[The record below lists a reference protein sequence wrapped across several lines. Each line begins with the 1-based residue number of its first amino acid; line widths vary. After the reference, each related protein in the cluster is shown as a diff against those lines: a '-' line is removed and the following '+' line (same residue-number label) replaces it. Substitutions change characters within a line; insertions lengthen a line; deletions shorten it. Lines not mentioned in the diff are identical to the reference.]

1 MAASPKAPLRTS
13 EDVFN
18 RLRWDPS
25 LAGEGEGAEAQVWIG
40 FEDRILG
47 PLEVKLEEFVP
58 MSEGGELP
66 YHRIFYYRRGD
77 EVLWDRRR
85 RFDSIFGS
93 GDTPGIEAAHAAHRQ
108 RRRHEA
114 PVQRLELALAQAR

>member
-58 MSEGGELP
+58 MSEGGPRTVAATVCGLDSSSLICALP
-66 YHRIFYYRRGD
+66 WTRSQAEGRG
-77 EVLWDRRR
+77 VR
-85 RFDSIFGS
+85 G
-93 GDTPGIEAAHAAHRQ
+93 
-108 RRRHEA
+108 
-114 PVQRLELALAQAR
+114 V